1 MKQELTTLKNEQN
14 EAVVA
19 TDEIN
24 LVVGPGAILKEA
36 RETGGLTEQ
45 QVAASF
51 AAHTPEHPAKAGVN
65 SRLRLVAVRA
75 TCLRDVRYH

>member
-1 MKQELTTLKNEQN
+1 MKQELNTLKNEQN

-19 TDEIN
+19 TEEIN

-45 QVAASF
+45 QLSLI
-51 AAHTPEHPAKAGVN
+51 HI
-65 SRLRLVAVRA
+65 
-75 TCLRDVRYH
+75 